1 MSDTA
6 PAAAPWEAPLP
17 DEEQRLVD
25 TVAAHPTLDNVGAL
39 ADLLA
44 QLPPQMSLWL
54 DEHHRE
60 DREHRLQQQFLAV
73 TPRIVGVSNT
83 EGPEGPGMEAGLE
96 LGMVHIPFNSS
107 PDERAALA
115 VRRDLLPSNLY
126 ARAEQRMEHGQV
138 PAGLGSLASLLRE
151 IAGHVVA
158 ATEWMDR
165 DHPDAEALHAEA
177 DQISQAGIRL
187 GELAKTIRQEDCG

>member
-1 MSDTA
+1 MSDTS

-17 DEEQRLVD
+17 AQEQRLVD

-44 QLPPQMSLWL
+44 QLPPQMSPWL

-83 EGPEGPGMEAGLE
+83 EGPGMEAGLE
-96 LGMVHIPFNSS
+96 LGMVHIPFNTS

-115 VRRDLLPSNLY
+115 VRRDLLPSDIY
-126 ARAEQRMEHGQV
+126 ARAEKRMENGQV

-177 DQISQAGIRL
+177 DQINQAGIRL
-187 GELAKTIRQEDCG
+187 GELAKTIKQEDCG